1 MNHFKLL
8 KENDKDIEIV
18 ENQLLNHHKAKIDNT
33 TQYRRAIQEYNIYA
47 IGKLYSSISYE
58 HLASLLNVKDI
69 DSLEYMVFKM
79 ISSGRLEGYLD
90 QVGKY
95 LFFKSS
101 KHVINEFD
109 SEITK
114 ICQKV
119 NDLYEYMQ
127 VSA

>member
-8 KENDKDIEIV
+8 KENDVDILKV
-18 ENQLLNHHKAKIDNT
+18 ENQLLSHHKAKIENT

-58 HLASLLNVKDI
+58 HLCSLLNVADVN
-69 DSLEYMVFKM
+69 DLEYMVFKM
-79 ISSGRLEGYLD
+79 ISSGRLDGYLD

-95 LFFKSS
+95 LFFKSNKDVLKS
-101 KHVINEFD
+101 FD
-109 SEITK
+109 NEITK

-119 NDLYEYMQ
+119 NSLYESIE
-127 VSA
+127 VSV